1 MAIPQ
6 NITNNS
12 DGGAVV
18 RVSDLELVAPSVLHE
33 VGAINLARQAGGLI
47 RTGLQSYNF
56 PKITGEV
63 DAATVAEQGAYQLQG
78 VDFDSE
84 TVSLVKIGLALQ
96 WTDEFLRSVKNVSG
110 VEQEIQNKVDRA
122 FGKAWDANTLG
133 LANGSAASSSFEF
146 DLNTGVTD
154 EVELEDTGDGIR
166 KSVSQAIGEIYEET
180 GLQANGVL
188 LPSDAPQALRD
199 ARVTSVEDNGLTTTN
214 APLFAASADPLYG
227 LNRAVSHNLAR
238 LGDSV
243 ADSTVMVVGDF
254 STLRVLIHADLESET
269 SRTASMNGVSGFE
282 TDQIFVKFRSY
293 GNIYATD
300 PRAFRRIVIPSGS

>member
-6 NITNNS
+6 NISTPE

-47 RTGLQSYNF
+47 RTGLQSFNF

-122 FGKAWDANTLG
+122 FGKAWDANILG

-188 LPSDAPQALRD
+188 LPADAPQALRD
-199 ARVTSVEDNGLTTTN
+199 ARVAEV
-214 APLFAASADPLYG
+214 
-227 LNRAVSHNLAR
+227 
-238 LGDSV
+238 
-243 ADSTVMVVGDF
+243 
-254 STLRVLIHADLESET
+254 
-269 SRTASMNGVSGFE
+269 
-282 TDQIFVKFRSY
+282 
-293 GNIYATD
+293 
-300 PRAFRRIVIPSGS
+300 

>member
-6 NITNNS
+6 NISTPE

-122 FGKAWDANTLG
+122 FGKAFDSNLLG

-146 DLNTGVTD
+146 DFNTGVTD
-154 EVELEDTGDGIR
+154 EVELTDSGDGIR
-166 KSVSQAIGEIYEET
+166 KAVSQAIGEVYEET
-180 GLQANGVL
+180 GLQANSVL
-188 LPSDAPQALRD
+188 LPADAPQALRD
-199 ARVTSVEDNGLTTTN
+199 ARVSSLEDNGLTTTN
-214 APLFAASADPLYG
+214 APLYAANADPLYG
-227 LNRAVSHNLAR
+227 LNSAVSHNLAR
-238 LGDSV
+238 LGDND
-243 ADSTVMVVGDF
+243 AGSTVMVVGDF
-254 STLRVLIHADLESET
+254 SVLRVLIHEELTSET
-269 SRTASMNGVSGFE
+269 SRVASMDGVSGFE
-282 TDQIFVKFRSY
+282 TDQVFVKFRAMAQ
-293 GNIYATD
+293 IYATD
-300 PRAFRRIVIPSGS
+300 PRAFRRIVIPAGS

>member
-6 NITNNS
+6 NISTPE

-18 RVSDLELVAPSVLHE
+18 RVSDLELIAPSILHE

-63 DAATVAEQGAYQLQG
+63 DAATVSEQGAYQLQG

-110 VEQEIQNKVDRA
+110 VDQEIQNKVDRA
-122 FGKAWDANTLG
+122 FGKAWDSNLLG
-133 LANGSAASSSFEF
+133 LANGSASASSFEF

-180 GLQANGVL
+180 GLQASGVL

-199 ARVTSVEDNGLTTTN
+199 ARVTSTEVDTVTTTN
-214 APLFAASADPLYG
+214 APLYAASADPLYG
-227 LNRAVSHNLAR
+227 LNSAVSHNLAR
-238 LGDSV
+238 LGDGA

-269 SRTASMNGVSGFE
+269 SRTASMDGISGFE
-282 TDQIFVKFRSY
+282 TDQVFVKFRSY
-293 GNIYATD
+293 GNVYATD
-300 PRAFRRIVIPSGS
+300 PRAFRRIVIPAGS